1 MIEAPDPGDPA
12 GGGPAGGVPT
22 GGGGGVPTGGGGSRA
37 VERSAARARRPAI
50 VTILALLQL
59 LTAAAYGL
67 VVLGLLVDGSTTM
80 VLLISDAASPG
91 SPATTVQV
99 ATAMVIVGGFGVA
112 ALAAGILLL
121 RMNQLGWTIT
131 MLLTGLGLV
140 SSISIW
146 WTQGTTIP
154 IWLFVQVVTVFY
166 LNQRQVREAFGIA
179 RREAGD
185 APGDAGTT
193 RDAGSAALDEVR
205 G

>member
-1 MIEAPDPGDPA
+1 
-12 GGGPAGGVPT
+12 
-22 GGGGGVPTGGGGSRA
+22 
-37 VERSAARARRPAI
+37 
-50 VTILALLQL
+50 
-59 LTAAAYGL
+59 
-67 VVLGLLVDGSTTM
+67 M

-185 APGDAGTT
+185 APGDAGAT